1 MPKLT
6 VEFSDRVN
14 EKLEEVAKR
23 NELTKADILRRA
35 IALYDF
41 VDANVVNKDVQLVV
55 TDKNGK
61 VLKEIVVT

>member
-14 EKLEEVAKR
+14 QLLEEVAKR
-23 NELTKADILRRA
+23 NDLTKADILRRA
-35 IALYDF
+35 IALYGF
-41 VDANVVNKDVQLVV
+41 VDANVHKDTQLAV

-61 VLKEIVVT
+61 VLQQIVVT